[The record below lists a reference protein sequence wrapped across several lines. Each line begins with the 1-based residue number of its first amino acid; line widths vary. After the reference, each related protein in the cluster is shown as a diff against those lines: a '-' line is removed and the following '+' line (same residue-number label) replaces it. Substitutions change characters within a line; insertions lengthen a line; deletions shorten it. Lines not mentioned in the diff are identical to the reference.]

1 MAVLYSTTCGEP
13 CRHALDFPLTLPR
26 DLPVHTPAQPS
37 LCADCFAL
45 CAQSTKS
52 KGGPHTITVEV
63 LVVKGVPESY
73 E

>member
-1 MAVLYSTTCGEP
+1 MCI
-13 CRHALDFPLTLPR
+13 RLPS
-26 DLPVHTPAQPS
+26 PA
-37 LCADCFAL
+37 FAL
-45 CAQSTKS
+45 TVLRCVPQSTKS